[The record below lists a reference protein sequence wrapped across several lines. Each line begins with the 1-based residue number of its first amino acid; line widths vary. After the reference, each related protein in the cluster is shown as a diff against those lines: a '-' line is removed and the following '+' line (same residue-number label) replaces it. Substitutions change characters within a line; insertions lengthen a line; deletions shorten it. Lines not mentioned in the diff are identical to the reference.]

1 VTDGPLVPVPR
12 DPPDPRLAHLAVA
25 IADGRV
31 RVGSPGDG
39 EAYVEEDDC

>member
-1 VTDGPLVPVPR
+1 MATPDIPPPR
-12 DPPDPRLAHLAVA
+12 RTPDPRLAHLTAA

-39 EAYVEEDDC
+39 EAYTEEDDC